1 MEVEDQLPEQPLEI
15 ADRELLDNDPK
26 METVRSELLS
36 QDNRIQ
42 KNQQSKQVD
51 STLLIKA
58 NSGMDFERAKR
69 IVKVYEHL
77 V

>member
-58 NSGMDFERAKR
+58 YSGTDFERSKR
-69 IVKVYEHL
+69 IVKVYEH
-77 V
+77 VV

>member
-42 KNQQSKQVD
+42 KNQQVD

-69 IVKVYEHL
+69 IVKVYEH
-77 V
+77 VV